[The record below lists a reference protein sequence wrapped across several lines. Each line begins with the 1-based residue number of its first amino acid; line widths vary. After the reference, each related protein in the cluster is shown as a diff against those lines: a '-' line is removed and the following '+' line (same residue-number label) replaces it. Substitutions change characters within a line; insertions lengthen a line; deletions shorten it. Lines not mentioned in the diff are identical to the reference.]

1 VKPAAGRGEPW
12 WLWPNLLS
20 LDAPL
25 VAWLW
30 QRLLAQTFGVP
41 LSVAAQGSLFLVV
54 WLVYLIDR
62 WLDATGPVH
71 THRHDFYRRYRLGT
85 GVLIVVVALAAAGL
99 ILGWL
104 EGPVRR
110 AGWALGVVVLF
121 YFGAVHRGR
130 LGLIWKEMAVGLL
143 FSLGVGLAIWAQA
156 ETLPARFW
164 LVLSGFTL
172 LCGWNC
178 VLIETRETNPGEC
191 NPAAGRL
198 FIWGL
203 GAVLGFAGV
212 AFENWTQF
220 PCLTALIL
228 SAVGL
233 AGLAGVQHRFST
245 EAFRVGVDLAL
256 LTPLLFL
263 LR

>member
-1 VKPAAGRGEPW
+1 MKPAAGRGEPW

-30 QRLLAQTFGVP
+30 QRLLAQTFCVP

-62 WLDATGPVH
+62 WLDAAGPVH
-71 THRHDFYRRYRLGT
+71 TRRHDFYRRYRLST
-85 GVLIVVVALAAAGL
+85 GLLIVVVALAAAGL
-99 ILGWL
+99 VLGLL

-110 AGWALGVVVLF
+110 AGWAMGLVVLW
-121 YFGAVHRGR
+121 YFWAVHRGR

-156 ETLPARFW
+156 ETLPTRFW
-164 LVLSGFTL
+164 LVLGGFTL

-178 VLIETRETNPGEC
+178 VLIETKETEYDER
-191 NPAAGRL
+191 NPASRRL

-203 GAVLGFAGV
+203 GAILGLAGV
-212 AFENWTQF
+212 AFENWSQF

-228 SAVGL
+228 SAAAL
-233 AGLAGVQHRFST
+233 AGLEKVQHRFSP
-245 EAFRVGVDLAL
+245 EAFRVGVDVAL